1 MIRLDLIKK
10 RFGEREVLKGV
21 TLQVEKGEVLSLVG
35 PSGCGKTTTL
45 NIVAGLCEP
54 DDGSVLINQVLVEG
68 RSGKKRVHVKPADR
82 RIGYVFQDYGLFPNM
97 KVYDNVSYGLKG
109 RHLPE
114 DEVKKRTLSLL
125 EFVGL
130 SDHSEHYS
138 HELSGGQKQRIAL
151 ARALATDPEVLLLDE
166 PLAAL
171 DSRRRASLRTDFKNI
186 LRTLRV
192 TSIYVTHDL
201 AEACTI
207 SDRIAV
213 MGSGRIEQVGHLDHI
228 LEKPNS
234 SYVAEFLGLNV
245 YSGKVAGISECHAEI
260 AINGT
265 MISAGSVPNLQ
276 EGPVLVTLRPEDVI
290 LSSEP
295 TSDNPKWCKC
305 KYNSLVGT
313 IVEIIRM
320 KSNAKVTVDV
330 GFLIESELTLSSFEE
345 LSLEAGRKVHVHFKA
360 DSVGISQGVNQC

>member
-1 MIRLDLIKK
+1 MIKK

-21 TLQVEKGEVLSLVG
+21 TLQVEKGELLSLVG

-82 RIGYVFQDYGLFPNM
+82 RVGYVFQDYGLFPNM
-97 KVYDNVSYGLKG
+97 KVRDNVSYGLKA

-125 EFVGL
+125 GFVGL
-130 SDHSEHYS
+130 SDHSEHYP

-201 AEACTI
+201 AEACTV

-213 MGSGRIEQVGHLDHI
+213 MGAGRIEQIDHLDHI

-245 YSGKVAGISECHAEI
+245 YNGEVVGISGCHAKI
-260 AINGT
+260 AISGT
-265 MISAGSVPNLQ
+265 MISGVSDPNLH
-276 EGPVLVTLRPEDVI
+276 EGTALVTVRPEDVI

-295 TSDNPKWCKC
+295 TNENPKWCKC

-313 IVEIIRM
+313 VVEIVRM
-320 KSNAKVTVDV
+320 KSNSKVTVDV
-330 GFLIESELTLSSFEE
+330 GFPIESELTLSSFEE

-360 DSVGISQGVNQC
+360 DSVSISQGVNQC

>member
-1 MIRLDLIKK
+1 MIRLDMIKK
-10 RFGEREVLKGV
+10 RYGEREVLKEV
-21 TLQVEKGEVLSLVG
+21 TLQVEKGELLSLVG

-45 NIVAGLCEP
+45 NIVAGLCRP

-68 RSGKKRVHVKPADR
+68 RSGNKRVHVKPADR
-82 RIGYVFQDYGLFPNM
+82 RIGYVFQDYALFPNM
-97 KVYDNVSYGLKG
+97 KVYDNVSYGLKA
-109 RHLPE
+109 RHMQE

-130 SDHSEHYS
+130 SDHSEHYP

-171 DSRRRASLRTDFKNI
+171 DSRRRASIRTDFRNI

-201 AEACTI
+201 AEACTV

-245 YSGKVAGISECHAEI
+245 YSGRVASISGCHAEI
-260 AINGT
+260 TINGT
-265 MISAGSVPNLQ
+265 VISAGSVPNLH
-276 EGPVLVTLRPEDVI
+276 EGHALITIRPEDVI

-295 TSDNPKWCKC
+295 TSGNPKWCKC

-313 IVEIIRM
+313 ITEIIRM

-330 GFLIESELTLSSFEE
+330 GFPIESELTLSTLGE
-345 LSLEAGRKVHVHFKA
+345 LSVEVGRKVHVHFKA
-360 DSVGISQGVNQC
+360 DSVGICQDVNQC